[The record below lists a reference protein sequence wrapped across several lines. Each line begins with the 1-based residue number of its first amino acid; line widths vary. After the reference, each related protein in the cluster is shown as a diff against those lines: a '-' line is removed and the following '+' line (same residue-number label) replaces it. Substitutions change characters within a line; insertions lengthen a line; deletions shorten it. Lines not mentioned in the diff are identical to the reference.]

1 MEETQLSDLDMAK
14 IEIHDPDFV
23 NDPHAV
29 YSAARKKNWLARF
42 PMGYVVLDQQAMRD
56 VLTDDRCRTPIRD
69 ISAMVG
75 VEKGT
80 PFARFYDH
88 FLLALDGE
96 THRRLRMM
104 LAPAFTQKEAAKYRP
119 FMNETINRIIDS
131 LNGAAECDFTKVAA
145 RYPITVICDIL
156 GVSTDDID
164 RFEEWVIVLSDAFSL
179 NEETVAKVNWAL
191 AHLFDYV
198 EELVDARRNQNEKKD
213 DLLQTLVDLATDG
226 ESLSD
231 EELRVL
237 LINLISAGYDTT
249 KNQLILMMKVL
260 LDHPEEWSK
269 VADDP
274 GRVQKVVD
282 ESLRFYNP
290 VSATFRVTNVDI
302 DYRGT
307 LIPKDTMLMLPL
319 TYAGRDESFYDSP
332 DTFNPDRDMNRSI
345 TFGWGIHFC
354 IGMFMARALLEEALS
369 VLVERMKNPRL
380 AGKPVFRHFSGMV
393 GMEALPVSF
402 DPA

>member
-1 MEETQLSDLDMAK
+1 MQLSDLDLAE

-23 NDPHAV
+23 NDPHAI
-29 YSAARKKNWLARF
+29 YSAARKKNWVARF

-56 VLTDDRCRTPIRD
+56 ILMDDRCRTPNRD

-75 VEKGT
+75 VGKGT
-80 PFARFYDH
+80 PFERFYDH
-88 FLLALDGE
+88 FFLALDGE
-96 THRRLRMM
+96 AHKRLRMI
-104 LAPAFTQKEAAKYRP
+104 LVPAFTPREAAKYRP
-119 FMNETINRIIDS
+119 FMNETINKIIDS
-131 LNGAAECDFTKVAA
+131 LDGAAECDFTKVAA
-145 RYPITVICDIL
+145 RYPITVMCDIL
-156 GVSTDDID
+156 GVSTDDIE

-179 NEETVAKVNWAL
+179 NEGTVAKVNWAL

-198 EELVDARRNQNEKKD
+198 DELVDARRHQNETKD

-226 ESLSD
+226 ENLSD

-269 VADDP
+269 MVVDRR
-274 GRVQKVVD
+274 RVKKVVN

-290 VSATFRVTNVDI
+290 ISATFRVTNVDI
-302 DYRGT
+302 EYRDT

-319 TYAGRDESFYDSP
+319 TYAGRDESLYNSP
-332 DTFNPDRDMNRSI
+332 DAFNPDRDKTKSI
-345 TFGWGIHFC
+345 TFGRGSHIC

-369 VLVERMKNPRL
+369 VLVERMNNPQL
-380 AGKPVFRHFSGMV
+380 AGEAVFRHFSGMV
-393 GMEALPVSF
+393 GMDVLPISF